1 MGVSGIQLTSNI
13 GSVTVTGTALV
24 TPTGIELT
32 STAGSTNITSWQE
45 VDPGVTNVWTEVDL
59 AA

>member
-1 MGVSGIQLTSNI
+1 
-13 GSVTVTGTALV
+13 
-24 TPTGIELT
+24 LT
-32 STAGSTNITSWQE
+32 STAGSLNITSWQE

>member
-1 MGVSGIQLTSNI
+1 MTLFLGEET
-13 GSVTVTGTALV
+13 TVANADV
-24 TPTGIELT
+24 DVTGIELT
-32 STAGSTNITSWQE
+32 SSIGSTNITSWQE